1 MSPRAAGASTPAAG
15 ASTPAAGVILPPA
28 MLGVL
33 GGGQL
38 GRFFV
43 IAARQ
48 MGYRVAV
55 LDPDPESPAGA
66 LADLHL
72 AVGFEDRGALDEL
85 AARCEAITTE
95 FENVPAASLAYLA
108 TRRRVAPAAEC
119 VAISQDRI
127 REKAALAANG
137 FPIGAYAPIE
147 READLERT
155 ELYPAILKRAR
166 FGYDGKGQARVA
178 TPQAAREAWSG
189 FEGAPCVLERQLAL
203 DCEVSVVVAR
213 GQDGATVPF
222 TVAENRH
229 RHGIL
234 DVSIAPARVAEPLAR
249 EAQALAE
256 RLAGVL
262 GYVGVL
268 GVEYFVTGGKLLV
281 NEIAP
286 RPHNSGHYT
295 IEACV
300 TSQYAQQVRAL
311 CGLPLGD
318 ARLLSPAVMVN
329 VLGEAWNAGEPD
341 WHAVLAEPRAK
352 LHLYGKTSARP
363 GRKMAHITVL
373 DAERERAL
381 EVALALRARL
391 GIVDG

>member
-1 MSPRAAGASTPAAG
+1 MSESPVAHAGRA
-15 ASTPAAGVILPPA
+15 ILPPA
-28 MLGVL
+28 TLGVL

-48 MGYRVAV
+48 MGYRVVV

-66 LADLHL
+66 FADRHL
-72 AVGFEDRGALDEL
+72 AAGFEDRAALDEL
-85 AARCEAITTE
+85 AAACEAITTE
-95 FENVPAASLAYLA
+95 FENVPAQSLAYLA
-108 TRRRVAPAAEC
+108 TMRRVAPSAEC

-127 REKAALAANG
+127 REKAVLAAGG
-137 FPIGAYAPIE
+137 FPLGPHAPVVQDS
-147 READLERT
+147 DLERE

-178 TPQAAREAWSG
+178 TPQAARLAWAG
-189 FEGAPCVLERQLAL
+189 FGGVPCVLERQLAL
-203 DCEVSVVVAR
+203 DCEISVVIAR
-213 GQDGATVPF
+213 GEDGESAPF
-222 TVAENRH
+222 EAAENRH

-234 DVSIAPARVAEPLAR
+234 DVSIAPARVSDALAR
-249 EAQALAE
+249 EAQGIAA
-256 RLAGVL
+256 RLADEL

-268 GVEYFVTGGKLLV
+268 GVEFFVSDGRLMV

-295 IEACV
+295 IEACA

-318 ARLLSPAVMVN
+318 ARLLTPAVMVN
-329 VLGEAWNAGEPD
+329 VLGDAWRGGEPD
-341 WHAVLAEPRAK
+341 WRAVFAEPRAK
-352 LHLYGKTSARP
+352 LHLYGKASARP
-363 GRKMAHITVL
+363 GRKMAHVTVL
-373 DAERERAL
+373 DAELGRAL
-381 EVALALRARL
+381 EAALLLRARL
-391 GIVDG
+391 GIGDD

>member
-1 MSPRAAGASTPAAG
+1 MSARAGP
-15 ASTPAAGVILPPA
+15 PILPPA
-28 MLGVL
+28 TLGVL

-66 LADLHL
+66 LADRHL
-72 AVGFEDRGALDEL
+72 AAGFEDRAALDEL
-85 AARCEAITTE
+85 AAACEAITTE
-95 FENVPAASLAYLA
+95 FENVPAESLAYLA
-108 TRRRVAPAAEC
+108 GRRRVAPSADC
-119 VAISQDRI
+119 VAVSQDRI
-127 REKAALAANG
+127 REKAALAAGG
-137 FPIGAYAPIE
+137 FPIGAYAPVT
-147 READLERT
+147 RAADLDRDA
-155 ELYPAILKRAR
+155 LYPAILKRAR

-178 TPQAAREAWSG
+178 TREAAARAWEA
-189 FEGAPCVLERQLAL
+189 FDRVPCVLERRIEL

-213 GQDGATVPF
+213 GDDGTVVPF

-234 DVSIAPARVAEPLAR
+234 DVSIAPARVPEPLQR
-249 EAQALAE
+249 EAQSIAG
-256 RLAGVL
+256 RLAGSL
-262 GYVGVL
+262 DYVGVL
-268 GVEYFVTGGKLLV
+268 GVEFFVTSGALLV

-295 IEACV
+295 IEACA

-311 CGLPLGD
+311 CRLPLGD

-329 VLGEAWNAGEPD
+329 VLGEAWNDGEPD
-341 WHAVLAEPRAK
+341 WSSVLSEPRAK
-352 LHLYGKTSARP
+352 LHLYGKQSARP
-363 GRKMAHITVL
+363 GRKMAHVTVL
-373 DAERERAL
+373 DADPGRAL
-381 EVALALRARL
+381 EAALALRARL
-391 GIVDG
+391 GIADG

>member
-1 MSPRAAGASTPAAG
+1 MRPEGAPTPNAPG
-15 ASTPAAGVILPPA
+15 ARDRLLPILPPA
-28 MLGVL
+28 TLGVL

-48 MGYRVAV
+48 MGYRVTV
-55 LDPDPESPAGA
+55 LDPDAESPAGA
-66 LADLHL
+66 L
-72 AVGFEDRGALDEL
+72 GDRHIAAKFDDRAALDAL
-85 AARCEAITTE
+85 AADCAAITTE
-95 FENVPAASLAYLA
+95 FENVPAESMAYLA
-108 TRRRVAPAAEC
+108 RSRRVAPSAEC
-119 VAISQDRI
+119 VAISQDRV
-127 REKAALAANG
+127 REKAALAKHG
-137 FPIGAYAPIE
+137 FPLGAYANIE
-147 READLERT
+147 RDADLDRA
-155 ELYPAILKRAR
+155 ELYPAVLKRAR

-178 TPQAAREAWSG
+178 SPAEARKAWSA
-189 FEGAPCVLERQLAL
+189 FERAPCVLERLLAL

-213 GQDGATVPF
+213 GEDGATAPF

-234 DVSIAPARVAEPLAR
+234 DVSIAPARVGAALAG
-249 EAQALAE
+249 EAQAMAAK
-256 RLAGVL
+256 LAGAL

-268 GVEYFVTGGKLLV
+268 GVEFFVSKGRLLV

-311 CGLPLGD
+311 CGLPLGE

-329 VLGEAWNAGEPD
+329 VLGDAWRNGDPPWD
-341 WHAVLAEPRAK
+341 AVFAEPRAK
-352 LHLYGKTSARP
+352 LHLYGKASARP

-373 DAERERAL
+373 DAEIERAL
-381 EVALALRARL
+381 EAALALRARL
-391 GIVDG
+391 GIGDD